1 MYLRCGSGPIS
12 FLISGYFSVGKNK
25 GIMYCAISISHASI
39 IHQYMN
45 YTHVVF
51 IEQTLKLEDY
61 NYYSLI
67 LINYSLV

>member
-39 IHQYMN
+39 ITSIHEF
-45 YTHVVF
+45 YTCGFH
-51 IEQTLKLEDY
+51 
-61 NYYSLI
+61 
-67 LINYSLV
+67 